1 MERKHVC
8 ILPDSVPLSS
18 SEGSPTRFL
27 RLPHPRTY
35 QPALFLPHK
44 REPGASTLDGI
55 LEVQKI
61 SLDAD
66 KQRSWFLEEE
76 VVSDGNLS
84 VFAPFD
90 PIFFVLSYLSSLP
103 NHFVSYSDLWETI
116 SQQCFN
122 PPTLKGKGAKTNE
135 EEEEN
140 ASFAD
145 DLVRLSELDCVKARL
160 EKVCE
165 TQIHDSITL
174 YRLSQPLLLELLK
187 SKIDTL
193 TDSLE
198 GIFGPYES
206 VDPGEQRDGQEKEIK
221 KPFPLVSRGMGREGV
236 GSGQGLSEQI
246 QRESRQKYAI
256 GILSNYLPPNL
267 AHILLSSYEFSALNS
282 YLSSSTSSSFLT
294 TNYLPGRSSS
304 NSDLSGVEAGLGGGN
319 AAAAAKKR
327 KLEAKGSRGV
337 EALKKV
343 NTKGMKSLAE
353 MFGKQSTAPKATAAT
368 KTKGKKK

>member
-8 ILPDSVPLSS
+8 IVPSSVPLSASDGFAS
-18 SEGSPTRFL
+18 SSRFL

-44 REPGASTLDGI
+44 REAGASTVDGI
-55 LEVQKI
+55 LEAQKI
-61 SLDAD
+61 ALDAD

-84 VFAPFD
+84 LFAPFD
-90 PIFFVLSYLSSLP
+90 PVFLVLSYLSTLP
-103 NHFVSYSDLWETI
+103 NHFVSYPDLWEAV
-116 SQQCFN
+116 SQQRFA
-122 PPTLKGKGAKTNE
+122 PPTEKGEKEQGE
-135 EEEEN
+135 PD

-145 DLVRLSELDCVKARL
+145 DLVKLSQLDCVKARL

-165 TQIHDSITL
+165 TQTYDSTTL
-174 YRLSQPLLLELLK
+174 YRLSPSLALEVLK
-187 SKIDTL
+187 AKVDALADSID
-193 TDSLE
+193 
-198 GIFGPYES
+198 GIFGTYES
-206 VDPGEQRDGQEKEIK
+206 TEPGERRNAVDSV
-221 KPFPLVSRGMGREGV
+221 KPFPTVSRGMGKEGV

-246 QRESRQKYAI
+246 QRESRQKYAVSI
-256 GILSNYLPPNL
+256 IANYLPPAL
-267 AHILLSSYEFSALNS
+267 GRTLLSAYTFTALNEFLTS
-282 YLSSSTSSSFLT
+282 NSSSSFLGT
-294 TNYLPGRSSS
+294 TYLPGRASSKVGADAAATS
-304 NSDLSGVEAGLGGGN
+304 LGGGN

-353 MFGKQSTAPKATAAT
+353 MFGKQQTTTRASSAAAAATA
-368 KTKGKKK
+368 KKK

>member
-8 ILPDSVPLSS
+8 ILPESVPLSS
-18 SEGSPTRFL
+18 SEGSPSRFL

-44 REPGASTLDGI
+44 RETGASSSDGI

-66 KQRSWFLEEE
+66 KQRSWFLEQE
-76 VVSDGNLS
+76 VVSDGSLS

-90 PIFFVLSYLSSLP
+90 PIFFVLSYLSTLP
-103 NHFVSYSDLWETI
+103 THFVSYSDLWETI
-116 SQQCFN
+116 SQQRFT
-122 PPTLKGKGAKTNE
+122 PPTLKGKGDKTKE

-140 ASFAD
+140 APFAD
-145 DLVRLSELDCVKARL
+145 DLVKLSQLDCVKARL

-165 TQIHDSITL
+165 TQIYDSTTL
-174 YRLSQPLLLELLK
+174 YRLSQTLVLELLK
-187 SKIDTL
+187 SKVDSL
-193 TDSLE
+193 ADSLE

-206 VDPGEQRDGQEKEIK
+206 VDPGEQRDGQEKEII

-246 QRESRQKYAI
+246 QTESRQKYAI
-256 GILSNYLPPNL
+256 GILSNYLPPTL
-267 AHILLSSYEFSALNS
+267 AHTLLSSYEFSALNS

-304 NSDLSGVEAGLGGGN
+304 NSDLSEAALGGGN

-327 KLEAKGSRGV
+327 KLESKGSRGV

-353 MFGKQSTAPKATAAT
+353 MFGKQSSAPKAAASA
-368 KTKGKKK
+368 TKGKKK